1 VTRRLNDDE
10 EQRRHGGAG
19 RGGGVE
25 ERWRRGG
32 ARTGG
37 GAAATCEREGKHGAA
52 APGVGRWGEIT
63 RGKEGARVAT
73 SRGVDFQTT
82 PSFSPCSRFHAGCL
96 SGEEAGIPEGLHAP
110 KGALGV
116 GHDNFSGTRYYNFSD
131 CVVVSLAHDFLVAGS
146 APLTSKV
153 ASFFSTPSPL
163 LTKPVVHDYKF
174 LPGSKN

>member
-110 KGALGV
+110 KGDMCGDASRG
-116 GHDNFSGTRYYNFSD
+116 SRRTKMAERTR
-131 CVVVSLAHDFLVAGS
+131 
-146 APLTSKV
+146 LTLNGFNDS
-153 ASFFSTPSPL
+153 
-163 LTKPVVHDYKF
+163 
-174 LPGSKN
+174 